1 MSFRKLFLNK
11 LFSHFRMLSFSIY
24 KATFER
30 FCQRIKVGFIFVQF
44 DGRVEEIGH
53 TEMGCFMSVRGA

>member
-1 MSFRKLFLNK
+1 
-11 LFSHFRMLSFSIY
+11 MLSFSIY